1 MASNAI
7 ELLAPARDADIG
19 IEAINHGADA
29 VYIGGPAFGARD
41 KAPNELA
48 DIERLVRYAHRYHAR
63 IYITLNTILRDDE
76 LEVARRQAWDLY
88 NVGVDALIV
97 QDMGLLQID
106 LPPIQLHASTQC
118 DTRTPEKA
126 RFLQDVGFS
135 KIILARELSLEQ
147 IRDVRAQVE
156 RATLEFFIHGALCVA
171 YSGQCFISHAHTGRS
186 ANRGSCSQECRL
198 PYTVTDGEGRVI
210 AHEKHV
216 LSIKDNDQ
224 SGNLGALID
233 AGVRSFKIEG
243 RYKDLGYVKNV
254 TAHYRRL
261 LDVLFEER
269 GDLRGT
275 SSGRTTFTFTPDPQR
290 NFNRGASDY
299 FVNGRTDDL
308 GAFDSPKH
316 AGLPIGHIARLAASH
331 VDIELADDALS
342 LANGDG
348 VTHYDLQHNLVG
360 WQVNTAQRVAGR
372 LWRAWPNEPID
383 LLKGLRAGTALNRN
397 RDQAWDRQLAH
408 KSAERRIGV
417 TLRLRATEHG
427 FALDVC
433 DADGVLAGSEV
444 AHPRQPA
451 RDVTQAQA
459 SIREQLGR
467 LGNTIFEATAIEIA
481 FEQPWFV
488 PASVLNSLRRDAIAA
503 LESARAAALQRP
515 ARAAAV
521 EPPVPYPGDALT
533 YLANVYNH
541 AAHDFYITHGVRIVD
556 AAYESHQELGD
567 VSLMITKHC
576 VRWSLSLC
584 PKQAKG
590 VTGVQGTIRA
600 EPLTMVSGGDTL
612 TLRFDCKPCEMHVV
626 GRIKRHVLND
636 TPAQPIT
643 FYRARAERGRES
655 VPAHG
660 RTPHEA
666 TGHTGPAVDAA

>member
-1 MASNAI
+1 MGKAAI

-41 KAPNELA
+41 KAPNSVADLA
-48 DIERLVRYAHRYHAR
+48 RLVGHAHRFHAR
-63 IYITLNTILRDDE
+63 IYVTLNTILRDDE
-76 LEVARRQAWDLY
+76 LETARRQAWDLY
-88 NVGVDALIV
+88 HAGVDALIV

-135 KIILARELSLEQ
+135 KIILARELDLEQ
-147 IRDVRAQVE
+147 IHAVRAQVD

-198 PYTVTDGEGRVI
+198 PYTVTDSQGRVI

-224 SGNLGALID
+224 SANLGALID

-261 LDVLFEER
+261 LDALLESR
-269 GDLRGT
+269 PSLRPA
-275 SSGRTTFTFTPDPQR
+275 SSGRTTFVFTPDPQR
-290 NFNRGASDY
+290 NFNRGATDY
-299 FVNGRTDDL
+299 FVNGRSDDL

-316 AGLPIGHIARLAASH
+316 AGLPIGHVTRVTAAH
-331 VDIELADDALS
+331 IELELNDDAAMLS
-342 LANGDG
+342 NGDG
-348 VTHYDLQHNLVG
+348 LTYYDLQNNLIG
-360 WQVNTAQRVAGR
+360 WQVNTASALGGRIWRVEA
-372 LWRAWPNEPID
+372 NEPAAS
-383 LLKGLRAGTALNRN
+383 LKGLRVGTPLNRN
-397 RDQAWDRQLAH
+397 RDMAWDRLLAR
-408 KSAERRIGV
+408 KSAERRIAM
-417 TLRLRATEHG
+417 TMRLADTPAG
-427 FALDVC
+427 FVLHVGD
-433 DADGVLAGSEV
+433 DDGVHAS
-444 AHPRQPA
+444 AHAAWPRQPA
-451 RDVTQAQA
+451 RDPAKLEA
-459 SIREQLGR
+459 SIREHLSK
-467 LGNTIFEATAIEIA
+467 LGNTIFAATRIEVA
-481 FEQPWFV
+481 LSQPWFL
-488 PASVLNSLRRDAIAA
+488 PASVLNALRRDAVSA
-503 LESARAAALQRP
+503 LQAARAAALQRS
-515 ARAAAV
+515 ARATAV

-533 YLANVYNH
+533 YLANVYNQ
-541 AAHDFYITHGVRIVD
+541 AAHDFYVEHGVKIID
-556 AAYESHQELGD
+556 AAYESHQELGE

-626 GRIKRHVLND
+626 GRIKRHVLSEM
-636 TPAQPIT
+636 PAAPIT
-643 FYRARAERGRES
+643 FYRVRKA
-655 VPAHG
+655 VPA
-660 RTPHEA
+660 
-666 TGHTGPAVDAA
+666 